1 MSDRVIEIA
10 GDLLACVG
18 QLVLCAK
25 NEGRKVVFL
34 SRDGWLPWRLSG
46 EAGPYL
52 MVSRQALRIPL
63 FAANP
68 ARAASWAID
77 PVTVNT
83 VKSVLARFMTSPRAF
98 GRELQAAGFGESTW
112 DQGLGRGGRLG
123 LNRFIQSPAF
133 IRHLEFLR
141 EENQGP
147 TMDYLSS
154 HGVFDG
160 TGIQIVDIGWN
171 GSCQKHLQE
180 YRAMAGV
187 DPAALGGLY
196 LGLQT
201 RSGFAEGTRLKAVW
215 EPGSIGG
222 HLFKLSSFYT
232 LAEMILT
239 ADHGG
244 VTGYEPGQNGASP
257 ILAADNGNEALIR
270 WGLPQFHRE
279 ILTRAKARLSDAA
292 RDFDQFATQTAA
304 EFERFAATP
313 SPVEAA
319 RYGEWPACV
328 DPAHQC
334 AHALAPRMN
343 LGDMWNYFIHRK
355 PQPVLWREGTAARL
369 DGFDRLAFQ
378 VANQMDL
385 MAGGMRRILSQ
396 LRR

>member
-18 QLVLCAK
+18 QLVLRAK
-25 NEGRKVVFL
+25 NDGHKVVFL

-63 FAANP
+63 LAANP
-68 ARAASWAID
+68 ARAANWAID

-83 VKSVLARFMTSPRAF
+83 VKSVLARFMTSPQAF
-98 GRELQAAGFGESTW
+98 GRELHAAGFVESTW
-112 DQGLGRGGRLG
+112 DQGLGRGGRQG
-123 LNRFIQSPAF
+123 LKKFIQSPAF
-133 IRHLEFLR
+133 VRHLEFLK

-154 HGVFDG
+154 QGMFDG
-160 TGIQIVDIGWN
+160 AGIQIVDIGWN

-187 DPAALGGLY
+187 DPAALGGIY

-201 RSGFAEGTRLKAVW
+201 RLGFAEGTSLETVW

-222 HLFKLSSFYT
+222 HLFNLRSFYT

-244 VTGYEPGQNGASP
+244 VKGYRRGKDGVHP
-257 ILAADNGNEALIR
+257 ILADDEKNAALVR
-270 WGLPQFHRE
+270 WGLPQFQRD
-279 ILTRAKARLSDAA
+279 LLARAESRLPNAAENFEWFASETAAGFARFA
-292 RDFDQFATQTAA
+292 RSPTAA
-304 EFERFAATP
+304 EA
-313 SPVEAA
+313 S
-319 RYGEWPACV
+319 RYGDWPTCV
-328 DPAHQC
+328 DPAHQI
-334 AHALAPRMN
+334 AHALAPRMRT
-343 LGDMWNYFIHRK
+343 GDMWNYFIHRK
-355 PQPVLWREGTAARL
+355 PQPVLWREGAAARL
-369 DGFDRLAFQ
+369 EGLQRWVFQAANRL
-378 VANQMDL
+378 DL
-385 MAGGMRRILSQ
+385 LVGEMRRMVSQ
-396 LRR
+396 WKR

>member
-18 QLVLCAK
+18 QLVLRAVS
-25 NEGRKVVFL
+25 EGHKVVFL

-63 FAANP
+63 FAADP
-68 ARAASWAID
+68 ARAANWAID

-83 VKSVLARFMTSPRAF
+83 VESVLARFLTSPQAF
-98 GRELQAAGFGESTW
+98 DRELHAAGFGESTW
-112 DQGLGRGGRLG
+112 KLGLGRGGRLRLKG
-123 LNRFIQSPAF
+123 FIQSPAF
-133 IRHLEFLR
+133 TRHLEFLK

-154 HGVFDG
+154 NGVFDG
-160 TGIQIVDIGWN
+160 AGVQVVDIGWN

-180 YRAMAGV
+180 YRAMAGA
-187 DPAALGGLY
+187 DPASLGGIY

-201 RSGFAEGTRLKAVW
+201 RAGFAKGSRLEAVW

-244 VTGYEPGQNGASP
+244 VIGYERGQNRVSP
-257 ILAADNGNEALIR
+257 ILAAHDGNEDLNR

-279 ILTRAKARLSDAA
+279 ILTRAEARLSDAA
-292 RDFDQFATQTAA
+292 GDFDQFATQTAA
-304 EFERFAATP
+304 GFERFAARP
-313 SPVEAA
+313 SPSEAA

-355 PQPVLWREGTAARL
+355 PQPVLWREGAEARL
-369 DGFDRLAFQ
+369 DGLPRLAFRA
-378 VANQMDL
+378 ANQMDL
-385 MAGGMRRILSQ
+385 LASGMRRMVSQ
-396 LRR
+396 WRR

>member
-1 MSDRVIEIA
+1 MSDPVVEIA

-18 QLVLCAK
+18 ELVTRAV
-25 NEGRKVVFL
+25 NDGRKVVFL

-46 EAGPYL
+46 DAGPYL

-63 FAANP
+63 LAADP
-68 ARAASWAID
+68 ARAANWAID

-83 VKSVLARFMTSPRAF
+83 VESVLARFMTTPQVFAA
-98 GRELQAAGFGESTW
+98 ELHAAGFGEATW
-112 DQGLGRGGRLG
+112 EKGLGRGGKHRLKE
-123 LNRFIQSPAF
+123 FIKSTAF
-133 IRHLEFLR
+133 IRHLEFLK

-147 TMDYLSS
+147 TLDYLSS
-154 HGVFDG
+154 NGVLDG
-160 TGIQIVDIGWN
+160 GGVQVVDIGWN

-187 DPAALGGLY
+187 DPGALGGIY

-201 RSGFAEGTRLKAVW
+201 RSGFAEGTGLEAVW
-215 EPGSIGG
+215 EPNAIGG
-222 HLFKLSSFYT
+222 HLFRLSSFYT
-232 LAEMILT
+232 LAEMMLT

-244 VTGYEPGQNGASP
+244 VIGYERRPNGVHP
-257 ILAADNGNEALIR
+257 ILAANDENEDLTR

-279 ILTRAKARLSDAA
+279 MLARAEARLPDAA
-292 RDFDQFATQTAA
+292 REFDRLASQTAA

-313 SPVEAA
+313 SPDEAA

-355 PQPVLWREGTAARL
+355 PQPVLWREGAAARL
-369 DGFDRLAFQ
+369 DGFSRLAFQ
-378 VANQMDL
+378 AANRMDL
-385 MAGGMRRILSQ
+385 WLGGMRRMVSQ
-396 LRR
+396 WRR